1 MTNENH
7 NDEKTKFA
15 NGKDVLRWIVGLIC
29 FVVVPIGFVY
39 FFAWLLPVEGT
50 GDAGRK
56 AVGILAQIPTK
67 PWFYALVG
75 ALVGGYLAWS
85 WHRHADLH
93 KEFEEKEKEYESKEK
108 GREKAGNKDGL
119 TRHDWWIAYKLR
131 KRALTLRLQANLVM
145 GGVFALLGGGVY
157 LVLFVLPEIEI
168 SDQLIAKKI
177 QFEERF
183 GQSLQSI
190 VDGRYWLNTDEPDKK
205 VGSNADDKTGLVKD
219 PRVSVF
225 MRTDGGQS
233 NPSSLPL
240 QPREEVIAAA
250 FSADGKTGLVVD
262 HKVSVF
268 MRTDGGQSNPSSLLL
283 QPREDATAAAF
294 SADGKT
300 GLVAGDEGS
309 VLMTTDGGQNWVPT
323 EGLHTEGLDPKSYL
337 DEVRAS
343 HSYGGYIAQTKDGD
357 YYRLKAHPELK
368 EWRKWSITGI
378 RREMMKDKELR
389 GSQIL
394 KYIRR
399 FDDEFSDSGANRERD
414 SNGEKERKEGFFGG
428 LLNLNNLTV
437 MRIATLTVL
446 FFLVQILVRLYQ
458 YSLRLSAF
466 WESRADAVFLA
477 RSFAEKRRKGSTIW
491 LACWDPMRTI
501 SSLRPSHRLTYP
513 SYSRRLDPI

>member
-250 FSADGKTGLVVD
+250 FSADGKTGLV
-262 HKVSVF
+262 
-268 MRTDGGQSNPSSLLL
+268 
-283 QPREDATAAAF
+283 
-294 SADGKT
+294 
-300 GLVAGDEGS
+300 AGDEGS
-309 VLMTTDGGQNWVPT
+309 VLMTTDGGRNWVPT

>member
-1 MTNENH
+1 M
-7 NDEKTKFA
+7 
-15 NGKDVLRWIVGLIC
+15 
-29 FVVVPIGFVY
+29 
-39 FFAWLLPVEGT
+39 
-50 GDAGRK
+50 
-56 AVGILAQIPTK
+56 GILAQIPTK

-205 VGSNADDKTGLVKD
+205 VGSNADAKTGLVAGHKG
-219 PRVSVF
+219 SVF
-225 MRTDGGQS
+225 MTTDSGQS
-233 NPSSLPL
+233 WN
-240 QPREEVIAAA
+240 Q
-250 FSADGKTGLVVD
+250 
-262 HKVSVF
+262 
-268 MRTDGGQSNPSSLLL
+268 SSLLL
-283 QPREDATAAAF
+283 QRDEEFIAVAL
-294 SADGKT
+294 SADGEIVS

-477 RSFAEKRRKGSTIW
+477 RSFAEKKAERFDDLVGVLGPDAYDFKPPPKSPVDLSKLQPKT
-491 LACWDPMRTI
+491 
-501 SSLRPSHRLTYP
+501 
-513 SYSRRLDPI
+513 

>member
-1 MTNENH
+1 
-7 NDEKTKFA
+7 
-15 NGKDVLRWIVGLIC
+15 
-29 FVVVPIGFVY
+29 
-39 FFAWLLPVEGT
+39 
-50 GDAGRK
+50 
-56 AVGILAQIPTK
+56 
-67 PWFYALVG
+67 
-75 ALVGGYLAWS
+75 
-85 WHRHADLH
+85 
-93 KEFEEKEKEYESKEK
+93 
-108 GREKAGNKDGL
+108 
-119 TRHDWWIAYKLR
+119 
-131 KRALTLRLQANLVM
+131 M

-233 NPSSLPL
+233 NPSSL
-240 QPREEVIAAA
+240 
-250 FSADGKTGLVVD
+250 
-262 HKVSVF
+262 
-268 MRTDGGQSNPSSLLL
+268 LL

-300 GLVAGDEGS
+300 GLVAGHKGLVFMTTDSGQSWNQSSLLLQRDEEFIAVALRADGEIVSGLVAGDEGS

-368 EWRKWSITGI
+368 EWRKWSIIGI

-477 RSFAEKRRKGSTIW
+477 RSFAEKKAERFDDLVGVLGPDAYDFKPPPKSPVDLSKLQPKT
-491 LACWDPMRTI
+491 
-501 SSLRPSHRLTYP
+501 
-513 SYSRRLDPI
+513 